1 MSGSL
6 TWRTLH
12 TLGCSRRTWS
22 WCHPH
27 TWAHYHDNSDTMT
40 ITRLATGVACV
51 PVTLESELLVRLYRQ
66 FWPQGSS
73 GQPGLVPGH
82 RESPWPGSDVRCHDD
97 PLSRLTSQ
105 ALIWPTIWPRTVEQD
120 WGNCHSILQEAC
132 HGYLNRLP
140 TNSRLKCKWLWSKQ
154 TGVNKYSTSTTTT
167 KYISFSL
174 FTWRLHDFP
183 RVGRPGWWQK

>member
-12 TLGCSRRTWS
+12 TPGCSRRSWS

-27 TWAHYHDNSDTMT
+27 TWAHYHDNADTMT
-40 ITRLATGVACV
+40 IINHSPGHGCGVCA
-51 PVTLESELLVRLYRQ
+51 
-66 FWPQGSS
+66 
-73 GQPGLVPGH
+73 GQPGVWAAGQAVQTVLAT
-82 RESPWPGSDVRCHDD
+82 RELGAAGAGAGTQGVSLTRSDVRCHDE
-97 PLSRLTSQ
+97 PHLWLTSQ
-105 ALIWPTIWPRTVEQD
+105 ALIWLTIWPRTVEQD

-154 TGVNKYSTSTTTT
+154 TTWKNKLLPPPLL
-167 KYISFSL
+167 SFSL

-183 RVGRPGWWQK
+183 RVGPPGWWQK